1 MIVKYG
7 EHHKGPPKE
16 GSNLNITPRFLS
28 VYHGIK
34 TYHRTETL
42 SLQ

>member
-1 MIVKYG
+1 MIEKY
-7 EHHKGPPKE
+7 EKLPKGPPKE
-16 GSNLNITPRFLS
+16 GTKLNITLGFLS

-42 SLQ
+42 PLQ